1 MKPTIVESQL
11 LRASASKGSLS
22 SHLLSK
28 YRASLEACFEDE
40 ELTEYAKKEHSYGVR
55 SRIEYSLGNPSGE
68 FRNGSYDRENDA
80 SQLPEWLTE
89 GRGNKHNFPFRGSS
103 SHERFD
109 AGRYDERGRLRGQT
123 YAQYYDR
130 DNSSDQ
136 RHRVR
141 SEGMSSVAG
150 GTGWWSKE
158 TFSRADQVHG
168 DANRFNDWESYSP
181 REAARAKEREIEV
194 ERRKGRGSNQ
204 WW

>member
-40 ELTEYAKKEHSYGVR
+40 ELTEYAKKEHSYGVK
-55 SRIEYSLGNPSGE
+55 SRVEYSLGNPSGE
-68 FRNGSYDRENDA
+68 FRSGSYDRENDA

-89 GRGNKHNFPFRGSS
+89 GRGNKYNFPFRGSS
-103 SHERFD
+103 SHERFE
-109 AGRYDERGRLRGQT
+109 ASRYDDRGRLRGQA
-123 YAQYYDR
+123 YGQYYDR
-130 DNSSDQ
+130 DSSLDQ

-141 SEGMSSVAG
+141 SDGPSSNAG

-158 TFSRADQVHG
+158 TYSRSDQVHG
-168 DANRFNDWESYSP
+168 DANRFSDWESYSP
-181 REAARAKEREIEV
+181 REAAREREREGD
-194 ERRKGRGSNQ
+194 RGRGRGSNA

>member
-55 SRIEYSLGNPSGE
+55 SRTEYSLGNPSGE
-68 FRNGSYDRENDA
+68 FKNGSFDRENDA

-89 GRGNKHNFPFRGSS
+89 GRGNKFNFPFRGSS
-103 SHERFD
+103 SHELFD
-109 AGRYDERGRLRGQT
+109 ANRYDDRGRTKRYTYGQ
-123 YAQYYDR
+123 YHDR
-130 DNSSDQ
+130 DNSLDQ
-136 RHRVR
+136 RYRVR
-141 SEGMSSVAG
+141 SDGMSSVAG

-158 TFSRADQVHG
+158 RFSRSDQVHG
-168 DANRFNDWESYSP
+168 DANRFSDWESYSP
-181 REAARAKEREIEV
+181 REAERAKEREED
-194 ERRKGRGSNQ
+194 RRRGRGTNQ